1 LNCAGHRLN
10 SRRNRSRSLSENPFV
25 ALTPTSDQPDAEKAA
40 VRRAAEQDVLLREVD
55 EAVRQDEATE
65 FFRRYGKAVIAA
77 VIVGLAAFGGWLWWK
92 DHREAR
98 REKVS
103 EEYVQALDQI
113 DAGDTAKATAAL
125 DPIAQKGTP
134 AAKAAATML
143 EAGLMIAK
151 GDSAHAT
158 TMLFKLADDKDA
170 PEEFRNLAAIRGVA
184 ASFDTMKPEAVIAR
198 LKPLARPGN
207 PWFGSAGELVAAA
220 YLKQGKKDL
229 AGPLFAAIAKDKD
242 APRSLQIRAREMAGQ
257 LGYDAVT
264 DVDQLLA
271 EQRSDGG
278 GTAPGA
284 Q

>member
-1 LNCAGHRLN
+1 
-10 SRRNRSRSLSENPFV
+10 V
-25 ALTPTSDQPDAEKAA
+25 ALTPTSDQPDADKAA

-55 EAVRQDEATE
+55 EAVRQDEAAA
-65 FFRRYGKAVIAA
+65 FFQRYGRSIAAA
-77 VIVGLAAFGGWLWWK
+77 VIVGLAAFGGWLWWT
-92 DHREAR
+92 DHREAQ
-98 REKVS
+98 REKIS
-103 EEYVQALDQI
+103 EQYVQALDQV
-113 DAGDTAKATAAL
+113 DAGNTAKATAAL

-134 AAKAAATML
+134 AAKAGATML

-151 GDSAHAT
+151 GDTAHAT

-170 PEEFRNLAAIRGVA
+170 PQEFRNLAAIRGVA
-184 ASFDTMKPEAVIAR
+184 ASFDTMKPEDVIAR
-198 LKPLARPGN
+198 LKPLAKPGN

-242 APRSLQIRAREMAGQ
+242 APQSLQLRARQMAGQ

-264 DVDQLLA
+264 DVDQVLA
-271 EQRSDGG
+271 QQRSDAG
-278 GTAPGA
+278 GTGAGA